1 MSMTAGQL
9 AAQAV
14 REILK
19 RILNGP
25 DPSISEAE
33 IVNVVRQNVIG
44 KATTIIVEPGKMSPV
59 DKDMVMLI
67 TQRCIDMLNHISD
80 LEVTYSMATDGT
92 RSIAV
97 RRTGNASIEELIK
110 SAEKT
115 EHKPPLSGRTGKTGT
130 TGTQEANALILA
142 RIRERVNRP
151 EEEDY

>member
-67 TQRCIDMLNHISD
+67 TQRCMDMLNHISD
-80 LEVTYSMATDGT
+80 LEVTYSVATDGT

-110 SAEKT
+110 SVQKT
-115 EHKPPLSGRTGKTGT
+115 EQNPLPRRTGKTRT